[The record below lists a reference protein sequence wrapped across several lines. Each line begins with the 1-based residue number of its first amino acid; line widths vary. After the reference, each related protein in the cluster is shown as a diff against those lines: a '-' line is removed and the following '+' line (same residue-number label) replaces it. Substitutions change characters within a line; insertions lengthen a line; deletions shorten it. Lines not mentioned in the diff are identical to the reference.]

1 MEDWKAFEKNNP
13 TVALNILYIKGKEIC
28 PTYIS
33 NHNSTLEKQ
42 IILLMISKHGI
53 ILQ

>member
-1 MEDWKAFEKNNP
+1 MEDWKAIEKNNP
-13 TVALNILYIKGKEIC
+13 TVAPNILYIKGKEIC

-33 NHNSTLEKQ
+33 NHNSVLEKQ
-42 IILLMISKHGI
+42 IILLMISKDGI